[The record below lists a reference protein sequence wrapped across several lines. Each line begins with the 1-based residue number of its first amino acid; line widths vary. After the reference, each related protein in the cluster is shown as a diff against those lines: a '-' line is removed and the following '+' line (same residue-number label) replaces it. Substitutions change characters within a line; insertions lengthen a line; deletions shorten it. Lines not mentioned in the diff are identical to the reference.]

1 MDKNFCEGVVRL
13 RLRLFYFRYNKY
25 IEPNQIYLTNL
36 TLKGAAKMLCDSC
49 IKQLA
54 TNLSRE
60 SQTILSALTLSPLN
74 KEQIGKKANLTF
86 AITQRA
92 MKELEGTQFV
102 RYQEQGRSKVF
113 QLSDSG
119 KRLMEIYREELSR
132 S

>member
-1 MDKNFCEGVVRL
+1 
-13 RLRLFYFRYNKY
+13 
-25 IEPNQIYLTNL
+25 
-36 TLKGAAKMLCDSC
+36 MLCDSC